1 MHFTQWHYIWRVCV
15 CVCVDEGM
23 CEIFDESAQMKN
35 TYKYTQLP
43 MCAGCV
49 RVCVRVCARSKSH
62 QR

>member
-15 CVCVDEGM
+15 CVCVDGCM
-23 CEIFDESAQMKN
+23 CEIFDESAQM
-35 TYKYTQLP
+35 KYTQLP

-49 RVCVRVCARSKSH
+49 RVCVRVCALSKSH